1 MALPV
6 FIDDPIAGDVK
17 ATAEAHALP
26 GCCPHPFSTLNK
38 EKSKLS
44 ASINEVKVD
53 FFNETALETDVVEIV
68 REWITAFAE
77 RRIVVK
83 FIVLGS

>member
-1 MALPV
+1 LP
-6 FIDDPIAGDVK
+6 
-17 ATAEAHALP
+17 
-26 GCCPHPFSTLNK
+26 STLNK

-44 ASINEVKVD
+44 ASINEVKVG
-53 FFNETALETDVVEIV
+53 FFDGTALETDVVEIV
-68 REWITAFAE
+68 RELITACAE